1 MNPPQP
7 ETPQPLATPRPVL
20 IFVFVTILL
29 DAMSFGLIMPVLPR
43 LLMRVGDLSLN
54 AAIDVG
60 AWMSLLMALAAFFSA
75 PILGNL
81 SDSYGRRRVLLIA
94 LAGMVAHY
102 VVLALAN
109 SIALIV
115 LGRVL
120 TGVFGGSY
128 GPAQAAIADVTAPD
142 QRARNF
148 ALVSAGFGVGFVAGP
163 ALGGLLVQLGD
174 RAPFWVALALS
185 LANLIYGLIAFPETL
200 KPDLRRRFTLARAN
214 PFGAWKTAGQAA
226 GMRRVALV
234 LLLWQLASL
243 VYPLTW
249 SFWGI
254 AALGWSDQMI
264 GLSLAAVGIVIAL
277 SQVFLTGRVVRKL
290 GERDAATVG
299 MIGAGLGFVGYAVT
313 TTTTWLAFAL
323 LAAVAVQSL
332 VQPSLMAMLSRRAT
346 PETQGEVQGL
356 AAMMMGVG
364 SIIGPMVLVWPMA
377 RLTAPDAPVHFPGV
391 PYAIAA
397 VITLAA
403 LALLKSTP
411 QTGSAEAAGTA

>member
-1 MNPPQP
+1 MTQP
-7 ETPQPLATPRPVL
+7 NRHVVS
-20 IFVFVTILL
+20 FVFVTILL

-43 LLMRVGDLSLN
+43 LLMRVGSMPL
-54 AAIDVG
+54 AEAIDVS

-81 SDSYGRRRVLLIA
+81 SDSFGRRKVLLIA
-94 LAGMVAHY
+94 LAGMAAHY
-102 VVLALAN
+102 AVLAVAD
-109 SIALIV
+109 SVALIV

-128 GPAQAAIADVTAPD
+128 GPAQAAIADITGPED
-142 QRARNF
+142 RARRF
-148 ALVSAGFGVGFVAGP
+148 AMVSAGFGVGFVAGP
-163 ALGGLLVQLGD
+163 ALGGLLVQLGE

-185 LANLIYGLIAFPETL
+185 LANFLYGLIAFPETL
-200 KPDLRRRFTLARAN
+200 KPELRRAFTLGRAN
-214 PFGAWKTAGQAA
+214 PFGAWKTAGAVF
-226 GMRRVALV
+226 GMRRIAIV
-234 LLLWQLASL
+234 LLLWQLASM

-277 SQVFLTGRVVRKL
+277 SQAFMTGRVVRRM
-290 GERDAATVG
+290 GERGAATLG
-299 MIGAGLGFVGYAVT
+299 MIGAGIGFVGYAFT
-313 TTTTWLAFAL
+313 STTWLAFAL
-323 LAAVAVQSL
+323 LIAVALQSL

-364 SIIGPMVLVWPMA
+364 SIIGPLVLVWPMA
-377 RLTAPDAPVHFPGV
+377 WFTSPAAPFQFPGI
-391 PYAIAA
+391 PFAIAA
-397 VITLAA
+397 AITVVTLIV
-403 LALLKSTP
+403 LIRTP
-411 QTGSAEAAGTA
+411 RSAEA

>member
-1 MNPPQP
+1 MTSQ
-7 ETPQPLATPRPVL
+7 TRHVL
-20 IFVFVTILL
+20 PFVFMTILL

-43 LLMRVGDLSLN
+43 LLMRVGDLSLS

-60 AWMSLLMALAAFFSA
+60 AVMSLLMALAAFFSA

-81 SDSYGRRRVLLIA
+81 SDAYGRRRVLLIA
-94 LAGMVAHY
+94 LGGMALHY
-102 VVLALAN
+102 AVLAVAGSL
-109 SIALIV
+109 ALIV
-115 LGRVL
+115 AGRVL

-163 ALGGLLVQLGD
+163 ALGGLLIQFGE

-185 LANLIYGLIAFPETL
+185 ALNFLYGLFAFPETL
-200 KPDLRRRFTLARAN
+200 KPELRRPFALARAN
-214 PFGAWKTAGQAA
+214 PFGAWKVAGQAH
-226 GMRRVALV
+226 GMRRIALV

-277 SQVFLTGRVVRKL
+277 SQTLITGRAVRRL
-290 GERDAATVG
+290 GERGAASLG
-299 MIGAGLGFVGYAVT
+299 MIGAGLGFVGYAFAS
-313 TTTTWLAFAL
+313 TTWLAFAL

-356 AAMMMGVG
+356 AAMMMGLG
-364 SIIGPMVLVWPMA
+364 SVIGPVVLVWPMA
-377 RLTAPDAPVHFPGV
+377 WFTSPAAPFQFPGA
-391 PYAIAA
+391 PFAIAA
-397 VITLAA
+397 AITAA
-403 LALLKSTP
+403 TYALLKSTP
-411 QTGSAEAAGTA
+411 QLSPARAEASDAA